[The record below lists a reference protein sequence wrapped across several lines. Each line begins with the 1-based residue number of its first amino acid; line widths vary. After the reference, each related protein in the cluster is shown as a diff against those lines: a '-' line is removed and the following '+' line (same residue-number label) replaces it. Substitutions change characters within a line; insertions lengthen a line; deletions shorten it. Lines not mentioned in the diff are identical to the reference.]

1 MLVYVRQSG
10 QFAIGMQSW
19 YLLRPGFVWRA
30 PASQAVHSVLPLP
43 LENWWHAVRLSVM
56 TVSGENVCTASGIDA
71 GVSSSFPARSVARTR
86 RSCAPSASSART
98 CGERHTLYAA
108 PSSAHSKVLGSL
120 LQKETLR
127 KAAKDAIAAVR
138 LVKLVSGAVVSA
150 RRLAVETFASVVP
163 SANCTL

>member
-1 MLVYVRQSG
+1 MLTEYSNVTARSAGSTRKSTENTRIARMWVL
-10 QFAIGMQSW
+10 F
-19 YLLRPGFVWRA
+19 P
-30 PASQAVHSVLPLP
+30 PAT
-43 LENWWHAVRLSVM
+43 HAVRLSVM

-120 LQKETLR
+120 LLKETLR

-150 RRLAVETFASVVP
+150 RRLAVETFASVAP